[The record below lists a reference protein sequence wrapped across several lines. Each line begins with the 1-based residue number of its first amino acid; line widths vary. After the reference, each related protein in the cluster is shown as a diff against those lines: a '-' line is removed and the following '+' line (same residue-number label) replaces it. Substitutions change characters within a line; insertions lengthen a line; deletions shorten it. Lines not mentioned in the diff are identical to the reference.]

1 MDVQLL
7 TTDFFTLFNMP
18 RTYAVDVAALRGQ
31 YRALQAQVHPDR
43 YAHASDREKRLALQ
57 YATHVN
63 DAFATLKDPVRRA
76 RYLLDLNGTQSTDGN
91 ATIKDEEFLMD
102 QMELRER
109 LNTLTEDQ
117 TPAFLA
123 EIDHRLLELERTFD
137 ASWQK
142 TDDAALQKA
151 RTAVQKMQFLSKL
164 RSEVDARF

>member
-7 TTDFFTLFNMP
+7 TADFFTLFNIP
-18 RTYAVDVAALRGQ
+18 QTYTIDVAALRGQ

-43 YAHASDREKRLALQ
+43 YAHAPDREKRLALQ
-57 YATHVN
+57 YAAHVN

-76 RYLLDLNGTQSTDGN
+76 RYLLDLSGTKSADSN

-109 LNTLTEDQ
+109 LNSLTEDQ
-117 TPAFLA
+117 APAFITEL
-123 EIDHRLLELERTFD
+123 DHRLTELERAFE

-142 TDDAALQKA
+142 TDDAARQRA
-151 RTAVQKMQFLSKL
+151 RTVVQKMQFFAKL